1 VEELLDVLAEAL
13 KDRYTI
19 HHELG
24 RGGMASV
31 YLATDLRHDR
41 SVAIKVLRPELAA
54 SIGAERFLREI
65 KTTAQLSHPNILPL
79 FDSGRTGGTAE
90 RRKEGAPESTANGQ
104 RPTAD
109 LLYYVMP
116 YVEGETLADRLERE
130 GTLPEQDT
138 LRIASEILGALEYAH
153 RQGVIHRDIKP
164 SNILLSAATGHALL
178 ADFGIA
184 RAISAAGAQA
194 LTVPDGVVGTPSY
207 MSPEQA
213 SGADVGPPTDIY
225 SVGLVLYECLTGRLL
240 PAPGLQSRTDWSPV
254 PTRFRGPLERALRL
268 RPADRWPSAAA
279 LRAALESGWGAR
291 RGLWI
296 GLAAATAV
304 LAIALSLFSL
314 FPLGG
319 TPDAPATDE
328 ARLVVFPFTA
338 RGAGE
343 LEYLGEG
350 MVDLLSAKLDG
361 AGSWRTVD
369 PRAVLSLVGR
379 EAAAAPIDPDAG
391 GRLARRLGAGL
402 FVLGSIIGVGDRI
415 RLDASLYGAEPA
427 RGALAQASVEGA
439 AGDVLAL
446 LDSMAVHLLSR
457 SGAAED
463 ARLTQIALMTSQS
476 LPALKAYLRGVRA
489 LRAGE
494 FPVAAAAFQEAI
506 GLDSGF
512 ALAWYQLSVTAD
524 WLLRADLARTAADQ
538 AVRFGD
544 RLPERDRRL
553 LEALYAIRQGD
564 LDDAER
570 RLRAILGTHPDDVE
584 AWSQLGEALFHFGPP
599 QGRPIT
605 ASVDA
610 WRRLNELEP
619 HRATGYIH
627 LARVAA
633 SARDLPALDTL
644 SRRALE
650 LAPQGDRG
658 LEMRMLRLM
667 VRDTPREREQVLADL
682 RDAPDD
688 VLGEVLWSVGTFP
701 RDSAIL
707 LPVIRVVVGAER
719 SAELR
724 ATGFAVLAALEAAHG
739 RWTASQAAVDS
750 VSALQPAAGLALG
763 AYLALLPALEGDTGR
778 LVAYRTRLAAAD
790 WRNVPP
796 SVNRAVWFSAHD
808 GMYGYFRRY
817 LLGLTHA
824 FAGNAAAARA
834 EAEALR
840 TATAPPGTGSALPDF
855 AATIRATAA
864 WRAGETDEAL
874 EALGDVQQ
882 HIWHQ
887 LAAASP
893 FFSEPYARYLR
904 ALVLEQAGRTED
916 ALRWYATFMDT
927 NPQDLVFA
935 APAHYHQARLYE
947 ALGNGDEARRHYEE
961 FLAMRGDAD
970 ATEQEIVADARRRM
984 GR

>member
-1 VEELLDVLAEAL
+1 VEELLDELAAAL

-19 HHELG
+19 HRELG
-24 RGGMASV
+24 RGGMAMV

-41 SVAIKVLRPELAA
+41 SVAIKVLRPDLAA

-79 FDSGRTGGTAE
+79 FDSGRTGGPAD
-90 RRKEGAPESTANGQ
+90 RRTEGAPESTANRQ
-104 RPTAD
+104 PPTTD

-130 GTLPEQDT
+130 GTLPEEDT
-138 LRIASEILGALEYAH
+138 RRIASEVLGALEYAH

-184 RAISAAGAQA
+184 RAISAAGAKA
-194 LTVPDGVVGTPSY
+194 LTQADVVVGTPSY

-225 SVGLVLYECLTGRLL
+225 AVGLVLYECLTGRRL
-240 PAPGLQSRTDWSPV
+240 PPPGFQSRTDWSPV
-254 PTRFRGPLERALRL
+254 PARFRGPLARALRT
-268 RPADRWPSAAA
+268 RPADRWPDAGAM
-279 LRAALESGWGAR
+279 RAALESGASRAR
-291 RGLWI
+291 WL
-296 GLAAATAV
+296 GLAVAAAV
-304 LAIALSLFSL
+304 VAIAVSLLSLF
-314 FPLGG
+314 PPGG
-319 TPDAPATDE
+319 APEGPAVDA

-379 EAAAAPIDPDAG
+379 EGEGPIDPDAG
-391 GRLARRLGAGL
+391 GRLARQLHAGL
-402 FVLGSIIGVGDRI
+402 FVLGSIIGVGEQI

-446 LDSMAVHLLSR
+446 LDSMAVHLLSQ
-457 SGAAED
+457 SGEAED

-494 FPVAAAAFQEAI
+494 FPIAAADFQEAI

-538 AVRFGD
+538 AVRYAA
-544 RLPERDRRL
+544 RLPERDARL

-605 ASVDA
+605 VSVDA

-667 VRDTPREREQVLADL
+667 LRDTPREREAVLADL
-682 RDAPDD
+682 REAPDD

-701 RDSAIL
+701 RDSAIV
-707 LPVIRVVVGAER
+707 LPVIAVIVGPER

-724 ATGFAVLAALEAAHG
+724 ATGFSVLAGLEAAQG

-763 AYLALLPALEGDTGR
+763 AYLALVPALEGDTGR
-778 LVAYRTRLAAAD
+778 LVAYRGRLAAAD

-796 SVNRAVWFSAHD
+796 SANRAAWFSAQD

-817 LLGLTHA
+817 LLGLTDA
-824 FAGNAAAARA
+824 LAGNAAAAAA

-840 TATAPPGTGSALPDF
+840 AATPPPGTGSALPDF

-874 EALGDVQQ
+874 TALADVRQR
-882 HIWHQ
+882 IWHQ

-893 FFSEPYARYLR
+893 FFSEAYPRYLR
-904 ALVLEQAGRTED
+904 ALVLERAGRREE
-916 ALRWYATFMDT
+916 ALRWYATFVDT

-935 APAHYHQARLYE
+935 APAHYRQARLYE
-947 ALGNGDEARRHYEE
+947 ALGNVEEARRHYGE
-961 FLAMRGDAD
+961 FLRMRADAD
-970 ATEQEIVADARRRM
+970 ASEAAMVTDAERRLEAL